1 MATANP
7 ALSCKKY
14 FPTFIRPIPPEHFQN
29 QGRVAIMKMFKWGR
43 VAVLREAKDTY
54 QGLANDLVPRLKKA
68 GVVVSLYESFKEDPE
83 LQIEALQV

>member
-14 FPTFIRPIPPEHFQN
+14 FPTFIRTLPPEHFQN

-54 QGLANDLVPRLKKA
+54 QGLANDLVLRLKKA